1 MINRIKWYIISIE
14 IKKEVITITKELK
27 AKLMDLTIDELD
39 QWANLN
45 AQKEE
50 ANRIAQELSEQLDHY
65 RQLVIDLTNQMND
78 IVQK

>member
-1 MINRIKWYIISIE
+1 M
-14 IKKEVITITKELK
+14 TKELK
-27 AKLMDLTIDELD
+27 AKLMGLTIDELD
-39 QWANLN
+39 QWASLN

-50 ANRIAQELSEQLDHY
+50 ASNIARELEEQLAHY

>member
-1 MINRIKWYIISIE
+1 M
-14 IKKEVITITKELK
+14 TKELK
-27 AKLMDLTIDELD
+27 AKLMGLTIDELD

-50 ANRIAQELSEQLDHY
+50 ASNIARELKEQLAHY
-65 RQLVIDLTNQMND
+65 RRLVIDLTNQMND

>member
-1 MINRIKWYIISIE
+1 MTN
-14 IKKEVITITKELK
+14 ELK
-27 AKLMDLTIDELD
+27 AKLMGLTVDELD
-39 QWANLN
+39 QWASLN

-50 ANRIAQELSEQLDHY
+50 ASNIARELEEQLSHY

>member
-1 MINRIKWYIISIE
+1 M
-14 IKKEVITITKELK
+14 TKELK
-27 AKLMDLTIDELD
+27 AKLMGLTIDELD

-50 ANRIAQELSEQLDHY
+50 ASNIARELEEQLAHY
-65 RQLVIDLTNQMND
+65 RQLVIDFTNQMND

>member
-1 MINRIKWYIISIE
+1 M
-14 IKKEVITITKELK
+14 TKELK

-50 ANRIAQELSEQLDHY
+50 ANRIVQELSEQLDHY

>member
-1 MINRIKWYIISIE
+1 M
-14 IKKEVITITKELK
+14 TKELK

-65 RQLVIDLTNQMND
+65 RQFVIDLTNQMND

>member
-1 MINRIKWYIISIE
+1 M
-14 IKKEVITITKELK
+14 TKELK
-27 AKLMDLTIDELD
+27 AKLMGLTVDELD
-39 QWANLN
+39 QWASLN

-50 ANRIAQELSEQLDHY
+50 ASNIARELEEQLSHY

>member
-1 MINRIKWYIISIE
+1 
-14 IKKEVITITKELK
+14 
-27 AKLMDLTIDELD
+27 MDLTIDELD

>member
-1 MINRIKWYIISIE
+1 M
-14 IKKEVITITKELK
+14 TKELK
-27 AKLMDLTIDELD
+27 AKLMGLTIDELD

-45 AQKEE
+45 TQKEE
-50 ANRIAQELSEQLDHY
+50 ASNIARELEEQLAHY

>member
-14 IKKEVITITKELK
+14 IKKEVITMTKELK

>member
-1 MINRIKWYIISIE
+1 MT
-14 IKKEVITITKELK
+14 KKLK
-27 AKLMDLTIDELD
+27 AKLMGLTIDELD

-50 ANRIAQELSEQLDHY
+50 ASRIAQELSEQLEYY

-78 IVQK
+78 ITQKN

>member
-1 MINRIKWYIISIE
+1 M
-14 IKKEVITITKELK
+14 TKELK
-27 AKLMDLTIDELD
+27 AKLMGLTIDELD

-50 ANRIAQELSEQLDHY
+50 ASNIARELEEQLACY
-65 RQLVIDLTNQMND
+65 RQLVINLTNQMND

>member
-1 MINRIKWYIISIE
+1 MS
-14 IKKEVITITKELK
+14 
-27 AKLMDLTIDELD
+27 LTIDELD

-45 AQKEE
+45 SQKEE
-50 ANRIAQELSEQLDHY
+50 ASNIARELEEQLAHY

>member
-1 MINRIKWYIISIE
+1 M
-14 IKKEVITITKELK
+14 TKELK

-39 QWANLN
+39 QWTNLN

-50 ANRIAQELSEQLDHY
+50 ASNIARELEEQLAHY

>member
-1 MINRIKWYIISIE
+1 M
-14 IKKEVITITKELK
+14 TKELK
-27 AKLMDLTIDELD
+27 AKLMGLTIDELD
-39 QWANLN
+39 QWTNLN

-50 ANRIAQELSEQLDHY
+50 ASNIARELEEQLAHY

>member
-1 MINRIKWYIISIE
+1 M
-14 IKKEVITITKELK
+14 TKELK

-50 ANRIAQELSEQLDHY
+50 ASNIARELEEQLAHY

>member
-1 MINRIKWYIISIE
+1 M
-14 IKKEVITITKELK
+14 TKELK
-27 AKLMDLTIDELD
+27 AKLMGLTIDELD

-50 ANRIAQELSEQLDHY
+50 ASNIARKLEEQLAHY

>member
-1 MINRIKWYIISIE
+1 MNIFKNNQND
-14 IKKEVITITKELK
+14 KKEVITMTKKLK
-27 AKLMDLTIDELD
+27 AKLMGLTIDELD

-50 ANRIAQELSEQLDHY
+50 ASRIAQELSEQLEYY

-78 IVQK
+78 ITQKN

>member
-1 MINRIKWYIISIE
+1 M
-14 IKKEVITITKELK
+14 TKELK
-27 AKLMDLTIDELD
+27 AKLMGLTIDELD

-50 ANRIAQELSEQLDHY
+50 ASNIARELEKQLAHY

>member
-1 MINRIKWYIISIE
+1 M
-14 IKKEVITITKELK
+14 TKELK

-50 ANRIAQELSEQLDHY
+50 ANRTAQELSEQLDHY

>member
-1 MINRIKWYIISIE
+1 M
-14 IKKEVITITKELK
+14 TKELK
-27 AKLMDLTIDELD
+27 AKLMGLTIDELD

-50 ANRIAQELSEQLDHY
+50 ASNTARELEEQLAHY

>member
-1 MINRIKWYIISIE
+1 M
-14 IKKEVITITKELK
+14 TKELK
-27 AKLMDLTIDELD
+27 AKLMGLTIDELD

-45 AQKEE
+45 VQKEE
-50 ANRIAQELSEQLDHY
+50 ASDIARELEEQLAHY

>member
-1 MINRIKWYIISIE
+1 M
-14 IKKEVITITKELK
+14 TKELK
-27 AKLMDLTIDELD
+27 AKLMGLTIDELD
-39 QWANLN
+39 QQASLN

-50 ANRIAQELSEQLDHY
+50 ASNIARELEEQLAHY

>member
-1 MINRIKWYIISIE
+1 M
-14 IKKEVITITKELK
+14 TKELK
-27 AKLMDLTIDELD
+27 AKLMGLTIDELD

-45 AQKEE
+45 AQKKE
-50 ANRIAQELSEQLDHY
+50 ASNIARELEEQLAHY

>member
-1 MINRIKWYIISIE
+1 M
-14 IKKEVITITKELK
+14 TKELK
-27 AKLMDLTIDELD
+27 AKLMGLTVDELD
-39 QWANLN
+39 QWASLN

-50 ANRIAQELSEQLDHY
+50 ASRIAQELSEQLDYY